1 MISPFCLNGIRSH
14 PIFRRCCPVN
24 NATFRIGSQPGIGKI
39 AVLVL
44 RIFNMVRD
52 AIASHLLIYI
62 PSTIGPNKGS
72 IRGSMSASNKP
83 LRDLRFV
90 RRTRLVLFTRAI
102 ISPTSRP
109 RLALAELELY
119 IKVILALVVLD
130 SNHQASLYSLVISK
144 GYLFLD

>member
-1 MISPFCLNGIRSH
+1 
-14 PIFRRCCPVN
+14 
-24 NATFRIGSQPGIGKI
+24 
-39 AVLVL
+39 
-44 RIFNMVRD
+44 MVRD

-90 RRTRLVLFTRAI
+90 RRARLVLFTRAI

>member
-1 MISPFCLNGIRSH
+1 
-14 PIFRRCCPVN
+14 
-24 NATFRIGSQPGIGKI
+24 
-39 AVLVL
+39 
-44 RIFNMVRD
+44 
-52 AIASHLLIYI
+52 
-62 PSTIGPNKGS
+62 
-72 IRGSMSASNKP
+72 MSASNKP

-90 RRTRLVLFTRAI
+90 RRARLVLFTRAI

-144 GYLFLD
+144 GYLSLD

>member
-1 MISPFCLNGIRSH
+1 M
-14 PIFRRCCPVN
+14 
-24 NATFRIGSQPGIGKI
+24 
-39 AVLVL
+39 
-44 RIFNMVRD
+44 
-52 AIASHLLIYI
+52 
-62 PSTIGPNKGS
+62 
-72 IRGSMSASNKP
+72 P
-83 LRDLRFV
+83 LRDGFFSTATQTSCCNRIQRSNRVRLLVVSTHDFPDNLRFV
-90 RRTRLVLFTRAI
+90 RRARLVLFTRAI

>member
-1 MISPFCLNGIRSH
+1 MRHSESDH
-14 PIFRRCCPVN
+14 
-24 NATFRIGSQPGIGKI
+24 SQVLIGKI

-130 SNHQASLYSLVISK
+130 SNHQASLYSLVV
-144 GYLFLD
+144 

>member
-1 MISPFCLNGIRSH
+1 
-14 PIFRRCCPVN
+14 
-24 NATFRIGSQPGIGKI
+24 
-39 AVLVL
+39 
-44 RIFNMVRD
+44 MVRD

-62 PSTIGPNKGS
+62 PSTIGPNKGV
-72 IRGSMSASNKP
+72 IRGSMLASNKP

>member
-1 MISPFCLNGIRSH
+1 
-14 PIFRRCCPVN
+14 
-24 NATFRIGSQPGIGKI
+24 
-39 AVLVL
+39 
-44 RIFNMVRD
+44 MVRD

-119 IKVILALVVLD
+119 IKVILALVVVVVVVFTLKTVLT
-130 SNHQASLYSLVISK
+130 SIQYPSLSYSSRQRNEFPWSHANPK
-144 GYLFLD
+144 

>member
-1 MISPFCLNGIRSH
+1 MRLLA
-14 PIFRRCCPVN
+14 IFLFTSRP
-24 NATFRIGSQPGIGKI
+24 
-39 AVLVL
+39 
-44 RIFNMVRD
+44 
-52 AIASHLLIYI
+52 
-62 PSTIGPNKGS
+62 PSAPTKG
-72 IRGSMSASNKP
+72 RFEALMSASNKP

-119 IKVILALVVLD
+119 IKVILALVLLD

>member
-1 MISPFCLNGIRSH
+1 
-14 PIFRRCCPVN
+14 
-24 NATFRIGSQPGIGKI
+24 
-39 AVLVL
+39 
-44 RIFNMVRD
+44 MVRD
-52 AIASHLLIYI
+52 AISRQ
-62 PSTIGPNKGS
+62 PSANKGS
-72 IRGSMSASNKP
+72 VRGSMSASNKP

-90 RRTRLVLFTRAI
+90 RRTRLLVLFTRAI

-130 SNHQASLYSLVISK
+130 SKYQVSLYSLVVSK

>member
-1 MISPFCLNGIRSH
+1 
-14 PIFRRCCPVN
+14 
-24 NATFRIGSQPGIGKI
+24 
-39 AVLVL
+39 
-44 RIFNMVRD
+44 
-52 AIASHLLIYI
+52 
-62 PSTIGPNKGS
+62 
-72 IRGSMSASNKP
+72 MSASHKP

-90 RRTRLVLFTRAI
+90 RRTRLLVLFTRAI

-130 SNHQASLYSLVISK
+130 SNPQASLYSLVVSK